1 MRAIP
6 TFLAALALST
16 AALGEDAHFVRMW
29 TEAQKQKPAR
39 LESAA
44 RIGPASEPGQPLV
57 VRGEV
62 RLPDGEPASGVVVF
76 AYQTDRD
83 GIYAPK
89 GSEDPW
95 RLKAWAKT
103 DAAGRFELTTIHP
116 GPYPRM
122 TIPPHIHLSFEAACC
137 GRQLVDLM
145 FEGDPFVTPAFK
157 TRFANAGE
165 HGVYATA
172 KKAEGRENV
181 EVAFTLQKKADF

>member
-1 MRAIP
+1 MRAI
-6 TFLAALALST
+6 TLLAALALST

-39 LESAA
+39 LENAA
-44 RIGPASEPGQPLV
+44 RIAPASEPGQPLV

-62 RLPDGEPASGVVVF
+62 RLPDGAPASGVVVF
-76 AYQTDRD
+76 AYQTDKD
-83 GIYAPK
+83 GIYAPM
-89 GSEDPW
+89 GNSDPW
-95 RLKAWAKT
+95 RLKTWAKT

-122 TIPPHIHLSFEAACC
+122 TIPPHIHLSFEATCC

-145 FEGDPFVTPAFK
+145 FEGDPFITPAFK
-157 TRFANAGE
+157 TRFAKAGE

-172 KKAEGRENV
+172 KKAGGQENA
-181 EVAFTLQKKADF
+181 EVAFTLQKKGDF